1 MKRKNMMTPYP
12 GWWGW
17 MPIQDSCH
25 VNIYPPS
32 RVALA
37 INTYFY
43 QLKIFNLDSIPD
55 PDSLLVFNTYIIVK

>member
-17 MPIQDSCH
+17 MPIHDSCH

-32 RVALA
+32 RVV